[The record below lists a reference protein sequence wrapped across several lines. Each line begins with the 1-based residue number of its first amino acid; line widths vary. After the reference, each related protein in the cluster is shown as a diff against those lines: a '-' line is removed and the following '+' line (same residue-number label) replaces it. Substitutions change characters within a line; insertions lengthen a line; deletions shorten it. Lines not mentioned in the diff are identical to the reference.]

1 MCIKKG
7 VEKLNTV
14 DVVVRLTKEN
24 VEIREKALVAYDK
37 GTSKVL
43 AIGNDCEALA
53 GNVDIEI
60 VEPFK
65 EGKIADY
72 NISVLLFKGLLL
84 KAYEKAGKK
93 KPLFK
98 KSVGICT
105 GSRLTEVERKAF
117 EDSMYMGAN
126 ARDVLICEMSYQKMM
141 EESALYKIEIPEVL
155 FEIGIPDEYSYM
167 LESVVQSINR
177 IMDIASDRGISSAEV
192 IDMYRQC
199 LDIK

>member
-1 MCIKKG
+1 MYIKKG
-7 VEKLNTV
+7 VAKMNTV

-24 VEIREKALVAYDK
+24 VEISEKALVAYDK
-37 GTSKVL
+37 VSNKVL
-43 AIGNDCEALA
+43 AVGNDCEALA
-53 GNVDIEI
+53 GNMDIEI
-60 VEPFK
+60 AEPFI
-65 EGKIADY
+65 EGKIADF
-72 NISVLLFKGLLL
+72 NVAVILFKGLLS

-93 KPLFK
+93 KPIFK

-105 GSRLTEVERKAF
+105 GSRLTDVERKAF
-117 EDSMYMGAN
+117 EDSMYVGAN

-141 EESALYKIEIPEVL
+141 EESALYKVAIPEVL
-155 FEIGIPDEYSYM
+155 FEIGIQDEYSYM
-167 LESVVQSINR
+167 LESVAQSINR

>member
-1 MCIKKG
+1 M
-7 VEKLNTV
+7 
-14 DVVVRLTKEN
+14 
-24 VEIREKALVAYDK
+24 
-37 GTSKVL
+37 
-43 AIGNDCEALA
+43 
-53 GNVDIEI
+53 
-60 VEPFK
+60 
-65 EGKIADY
+65 
-72 NISVLLFKGLLL
+72 LL

-141 EESALYKIEIPEVL
+141 EDSALYKIEIPEVL
-155 FEIGIPDEYSYM
+155 FEIGIEDEYSYM
-167 LESVVQSINR
+167 LESVAQSINR

-192 IDMYRQC
+192 IDMYREC
-199 LDIK
+199 LNIK